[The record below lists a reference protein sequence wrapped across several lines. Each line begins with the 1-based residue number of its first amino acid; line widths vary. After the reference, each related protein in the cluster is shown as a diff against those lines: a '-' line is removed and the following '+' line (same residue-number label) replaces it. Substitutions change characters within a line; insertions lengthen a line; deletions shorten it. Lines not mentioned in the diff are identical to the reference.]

1 MNTIISEEDFM
12 LKAVNELP
20 FIMQAKISCYITHV
34 KLCGTRLCNDGF
46 PDTRFKSTYRKT
58 DKQAREAISKIRKK
72 CKLYFSQE
80 EARVRGK
87 AFYSEAPCTKTNCN
101 KEVAEGYIA
110 KMRAMFK

>member
-20 FIMQAKISCYITHV
+20 FIMQAKISCYLAHV

-46 PDTRFKSTYRKT
+46 PDTRFKSTYRET
-58 DKQAREAISKIRKK
+58 DKQARETISKIRKK
-72 CKLYFSQE
+72 CKLYFKQE
-80 EARVRGK
+80 EARIYGK
-87 AFYSEAPCTKTNCN
+87 AFYSEAPCAKTNCN